1 MRIVNGIKAPCPIQ
15 KTGSLRDTH
24 CMLETIPL
32 ASPSPHADSDQ
43 QSPQAGAQLSS
54 LPFHCTVVRQP
65 RKTLALH
72 VRHQKVEVRVPL
84 RVGRREVE
92 VFVAEHHDWI
102 QKRLTVEAKRDAE
115 RLRLE
120 NGAVI
125 LYKARELTLRFR
137 EAHSSDVYEED
148 SELVIQ
154 GRGLRGSTEIVKSKA
169 KKILERHLKA
179 QAEIVLIPRAHELAE
194 KMGLGQRLTQV
205 GLRKTKS
212 KWGHCTST
220 GVLQLNWLIMLAP
233 NAVVDYLIAH
243 EVCHLQH
250 MNHSKQFWALVN
262 SVCPDSQRYVAW
274 LKANEHRLFF

>member
-1 MRIVNGIKAPCPIQ
+1 MRDCYSERYLGPK
-15 KTGSLRDTH
+15 KL
-24 CMLETIPL
+24 
-32 ASPSPHADSDQ
+32 
-43 QSPQAGAQLSS
+43 
-54 LPFHCTVVRQP
+54 
-65 RKTLALH
+65 K
-72 VRHQKVEVRVPL
+72 
-84 RVGRREVE
+84 
-92 VFVAEHHDWI
+92 
-102 QKRLTVEAKRDAE
+102 VEAKRDAE
-115 RLRLE
+115 RLRLQ

-137 EAHSSDVYEED
+137 EAHSRNVYEED

-154 GRGLRGSTEIVKSKA
+154 GRGLRGSPEIVESKA

-233 NAVVDYLIAH
+233 NAVVD
-243 EVCHLQH
+243 VP
-250 MNHSKQFWALVN
+250 SKRGKYMPSALFRQ
-262 SVCPDSQRYVAW
+262 SATSA
-274 LKANEHRLFF
+274 A